1 MNYEY
6 SKLSG
11 NIFKDV
17 ADEFTSLF
25 KVDKID
31 LKTEAGNITIDKS
44 GVDVTSDNEEPD
56 IIQQNKS
63 NFFDTGTFKII
74 ALSIPVLIFLL
85 SQSKKR

>member
-11 NIFKDV
+11 NIFKDA

-25 KVDKID
+25 KIDKID
-31 LKTEAGNITIDKS
+31 LKTEAGNITIDKG
-44 GVDVTSDNEEPD
+44 GVDVTSEEPS
-56 IIQQNKS
+56 IIQQNKN
-63 NFFDTGTFKII
+63 NFFDTGTFKVI